1 MGRGSAAAGSPFA
14 ELGLRAV
21 LIVEGL
27 EEGET
32 VKVGVHVYDFVAMTI
47 GLLSAT
53 IQLVKFFG
61 GHLSTSQ
68 FIILLKI
75 SFNEKSVRYSK
86 DVRRRWII
94 SIGNARIVNENGLT
108 NLIFRRRIGNFY
120 EGVAYQLN
128 WTMIDNVLLSWI
140 QEILR
145 VPRLSLAEHF
155 TMGTTVSTC
164 TRLSCTF
171 LGFAID
177 PFSFCFSEGYLAI
190 FRVCFG
196 VFILRRSCRRVQELS
211 LIMKRI
217 RILSTVLDFLTFT
230 VSNVL
235 QVVRWASDL
244 LLNLLLLTIRTGK
257 SFTGPDVFL

>member
-1 MGRGSAAAGSPFA
+1 MGRGSAAADSPFA
-14 ELGLRAV
+14 DLGLLAV

-53 IQLVKFFG
+53 LLVKFFG

-94 SIGNARIVNENGLT
+94 FIGNARIVNENGLT
-108 NLIFRRRIGNFY
+108 NLIFFRRRIGNFN

-128 WTMIDNVLLSWI
+128 WTMIDNILLSWI

-155 TMGTTVSTC
+155 TIGTTVSTC

-171 LGFAID
+171 LGFAIY

-190 FRVCFG
+190 FRV
-196 VFILRRSCRRVQELS
+196 FILRRSCRRIQDLS
-211 LIMKRI
+211 LIMKRT

-230 VSNVL
+230 GSHVP